1 MENESAT
8 AVSDESFVS
17 EQRRLQNLRAEVDIL
32 WTVSELSRDTGV
44 SVPEI
49 AAKLRD
55 IASRI

>member
-1 MENESAT
+1 MENESSP